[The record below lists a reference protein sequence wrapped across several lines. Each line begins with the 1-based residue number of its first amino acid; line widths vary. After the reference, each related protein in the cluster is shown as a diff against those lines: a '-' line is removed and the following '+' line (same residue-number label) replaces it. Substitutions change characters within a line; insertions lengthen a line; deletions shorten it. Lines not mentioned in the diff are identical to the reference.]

1 MNWTRV
7 GAIVLKN
14 QYTFSRDMFRL
25 FDIFWWPAF
34 QLFIWGLFSLYLQN
48 VSGSRVNFISVLL
61 GGVILWTFF
70 DRASKDIS
78 LALIDELWNKNF
90 VNLFSSPLSL
100 SEYLAGVIIVA
111 IGKLIISA
119 AFMILLATI
128 FYSFRITSVGWYF
141 VPAAVGLT
149 LMGWSMSLIVQACI
163 MRWGHTVE
171 VFIWAVATLVQPF
184 SCVFYPLSALPGWA
198 QDIAYFLP
206 TTYLFENMRSAMAQ
220 GVIYPDQLVLSF
232 GLNILYFGLSLLFFY
247 RTFDYAKM
255 QGLLIKNY

>member
-1 MNWTRV
+1 MNWHRV
-7 GAIVLKN
+7 SAIILKS
-14 QYTFSRDMFRL
+14 QYAFRRDVFRI

-34 QLFIWGLFSLYLQN
+34 SLFVWGLFSSYIQQMSGGSIN
-48 VSGSRVNFISVLL
+48 IVSILL

-100 SEYLAGVIIVA
+100 SEYLAGVIIIA

-119 AFMILLATI
+119 AFMLFLAGV
-128 FYSFRITSVGWYF
+128 FYSFQITSVGWFF
-141 VPAAVGLT
+141 VPAAIGLT
-149 LMGWSMSLIVQACI
+149 IMGWSMSLIVQGCI

-184 SCVFYPLSALPGWA
+184 SCVFYPISALPGWA
-198 QDIAYFLP
+198 QTIAYFLP
-206 TTYLFENMRSAMAQ
+206 STYLFENMRMAMAQ
-220 GVIYPDQLVLSF
+220 GAIRTDQLVLSF

-247 RTFDYAKM
+247 RAFDYAKAH
-255 QGLLIKNY
+255 GLLIKNY